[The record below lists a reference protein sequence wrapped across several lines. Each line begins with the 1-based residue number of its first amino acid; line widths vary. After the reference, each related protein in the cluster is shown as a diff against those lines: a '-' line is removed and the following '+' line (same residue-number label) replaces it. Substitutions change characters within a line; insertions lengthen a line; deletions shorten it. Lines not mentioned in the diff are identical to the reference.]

1 MADAVTRNR
10 DGTGHGRSRAVH
22 GGRLHRERGAG
33 QRAAVELPD
42 AAIVALVCGTAV
54 GAFTGGLVP
63 GTSGFGHTYIGFPAL
78 QAWVT
83 GAVVYLVG
91 VAAVARGAKAKS
103 LLGYSRI
110 EEIDA
115 ASTAPVGGAGDHGG
129 S

>member
-1 MADAVTRNR
+1 M
-10 DGTGHGRSRAVH
+10 
-22 GGRLHRERGAG
+22 
-33 QRAAVELPD
+33 
-42 AAIVALVCGTAV
+42 ALVCGTAV
-54 GAFTGGLVP
+54 GAFTAGLVP

-91 VAAVARGAKAKS
+91 VAAVARRAKAKA

-110 EEIDA
+110 EEVDA
-115 ASTAPVGGAGDHGG
+115 ASTAAVGGAGGHGG